1 MTFEYNVSGKLNRGI
16 SYMLSSSIK
25 GLFLVCHYVYSL
37 RKLRVG

>member
-1 MTFEYNVSGKLNRGI
+1 MTFEYDVSEKLNRGL

-25 GLFLVCHYVYSL
+25 GLFLVGHYVFSL